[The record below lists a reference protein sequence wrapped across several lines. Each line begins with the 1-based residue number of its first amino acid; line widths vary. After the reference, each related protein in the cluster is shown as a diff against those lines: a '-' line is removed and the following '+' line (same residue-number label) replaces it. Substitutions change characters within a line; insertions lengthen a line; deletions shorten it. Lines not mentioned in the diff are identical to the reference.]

1 MNYIFFSPNFPPNFK
16 YFVLRLVDHGVN
28 VFGIGPDYPHQ
39 LDPQLNAALKGYYR
53 VDSMEDYNQVYKAVA
68 YFVYHYG
75 RIDRFESHNEYWLEQ
90 DAAIRTDFNIPGLKT
105 ADLPSIKQK
114 SKMKE
119 IFRSLDIP
127 VAKGQTVLTLDE
139 AIETAKILGYPVLVK
154 PDKGVGAA
162 YTYKLENQQALID
175 FFSHKPS
182 MTFIMEEFIVGD
194 IETFDGLT
202 DSIGNI
208 IFINSFVYNAGV
220 MDAVNK
226 GDDMYYYTRRQI
238 PADLQKAGTACV
250 KAYKLKERFFHF
262 EFFRLKDGSLMALEV
277 NVRPP
282 GGLSMDMFN
291 FTNDEDLYDA
301 YARVVIGDSFKIR
314 NERLYHVF
322 YIGLK
327 QHNIPML
334 KQDLQTSLDKYKLIT
349 VFNGEIA
356 SIFAPAIGNYA
367 LILRHPDLEILK
379 KAALE
384 IMAKKESR

>member
-1 MNYIFFSPNFPPNFK
+1 MNYIFFSPNFPSNFK
-16 YFVLRLVDHGVN
+16 YFALRLRDHGVT
-28 VFGIGPDYPHQ
+28 VFGIGSDPIEG
-39 LDPQLNAALKGYYR
+39 LDPELRSALAGYYR
-53 VDSMEDYNQVYKAVA
+53 VDQMEDYAQVYRAVA
-68 YFVYHYG
+68 YFAFTFG
-75 RIDRFESHNEYWLEQ
+75 KIDRFESHNEYWLEQ

-119 IFRSLDIP
+119 IFRSLEIP
-127 VAKGQTVLTLDE
+127 VAKGQPVLTLED
-139 AIETAKILGYPVLVK
+139 AKSTAKSLGYPVLVK

-162 YTYKLENQQALID
+162 YTYKLTDESALID
-175 FFSHKPS
+175 FFKAKPP
-182 MTFIMEEFIVGD
+182 MTFIMEEFIEGD

-202 DSIGNI
+202 DTQGNI

-226 GDDMYYYTRRQI
+226 GEDMYYYTRRKI
-238 PADLQKAGTACV
+238 PKDLQKAGMACV

-282 GGLSMDMFN
+282 GGLSMDLFN
-291 FTNDEDLYDA
+291 FTNDEDLFDA
-301 YARVVIGDSFKIR
+301 YAKVVTGQTFTLKNDRI
-314 NERLYHVF
+314 YHAF

-327 QHNIPML
+327 DHNIPHL
-334 KQDLQTSLDKYKLIT
+334 KQALEVSLKKYEPVT
-349 VFNGEIA
+349 VFHGPIA

-367 LILRHPDLEILK
+367 IILRHGDLEFLK
-379 KAALE
+379 KAAAD
-384 IMAKKESR
+384 IMALKEDA

>member
-1 MNYIFFSPNFPPNFK
+1 VNYIFFSPNFPSNFK
-16 YFVLRLVDHGVN
+16 YFVLRLRDRGVN
-28 VFGIGPDYPHQ
+28 VFGIGSDTIEQ
-39 LDPQLNAALKGYYR
+39 LDPELRSALKGYYR
-53 VDSMEDYNQVYKAVA
+53 VDSMEDYHQVYKAVA
-68 YFVYHYG
+68 YFVFTYG
-75 RIDRFESHNEYWLEQ
+75 RIDRYESHNEYWLEQ

-105 ADLPSIKQK
+105 ADLHSIKQK
-114 SKMKE
+114 SKMKD
-119 IFRSLDIP
+119 IFRSLGIP
-127 VAKGQTVLTLDE
+127 VAKGQPVLTLSE
-139 AIETAKILGYPVLVK
+139 AKDTAKALGYPVLVK

-162 YTYKLENQQALID
+162 YTYKIENVKQLTS
-175 FFSHKPS
+175 FFNQKPP
-182 MTFIMEEFIVGD
+182 MTFIMEEFINGD

-202 DSIGNI
+202 DASGNI
-208 IFINSFVYNAGV
+208 IFVNSFVYNAGV

-226 GDDMYYYTRRQI
+226 GDDMYYYTRRKI

-262 EFFRLKDGSLMALEV
+262 EFFRLKDGSLMALEI

-291 FTNDEDLYDA
+291 FTNDEDLFDA
-301 YARVVIGDSFKIR
+301 YARVILEEDFKVKNNR
-314 NERLYHVF
+314 HYHVF

-327 QHNIPML
+327 DHNLPAL
-334 KQDLQTSLDKYKLIT
+334 KQDLKSSLAKYKLIT

-367 LILRHPDLEILK
+367 IILRHPDLDVLK
-379 KAALE
+379 KAAVE